1 MNKSINIDQF
11 KISCSQCSLNELCF
25 PHGMDASGLDEL
37 DKVVG
42 RRTSDKAGDYLYRE
56 GEPCSAIYA
65 VRSGSVKTIKQNAS
79 GESQIVGFHLPG
91 ELLGFDGFASD
102 KFECSAQFLETTSV
116 CELPLSS
123 LESLCHSIPTLQH
136 QMRRIMGLEV
146 KNDHELLLL
155 LGKMNADEKL
165 ATFLLNMST
174 RMKQRNWKELE
185 FNLSMP
191 RQDIANYLGLAVE
204 TVSRL
209 ITQFHEKGLV
219 KIDKRNIK
227 ITNIDSLKSIVNDC
241 QGKKAG

>member
-1 MNKSINIDQF
+1 MNKSLNIEQF
-11 KISCSQCSLNELCF
+11 KISCSQCSLSELCF
-25 PHGMDASGLDEL
+25 PHGMDKGGLDEL
-37 DKVVG
+37 DKVIG
-42 RRTSDKAGDYLYRE
+42 RSSSDKIGDYLYRE
-56 GEPCSAIYA
+56 GDACHAIYA
-65 VRSGSVKTIKQNAS
+65 VRSGSIKTIKQNAS

-91 ELLGFDGFASD
+91 ELLGFDGFAND
-102 KFECSAQFLETTSV
+102 KYECTAQFLETTSV

-123 LESLCHSIPTLQH
+123 LESLCHAIPTLQI

-146 KNDHELLLL
+146 KNDHDLLLL

-209 ITQFHEKGLV
+209 ISQFHEKGL
-219 KIDKRNIK
+219 IQTNKRNIK
-227 ITNIDSLKSIVNDC
+227 IIDIDGLKSVIGDC
-241 QGKKAG
+241 QGSST

>member
-1 MNKSINIDQF
+1 MNKSINIEQL
-11 KISCSQCSLNELCF
+11 KISCSHCSLNELCF
-25 PHGMDASGLDEL
+25 PHGMSSDGLDEL

-42 RRTSDKAGDYLYRE
+42 RRTSDKSGDYLYRE
-56 GEPCSAIYA
+56 GETCNAIYA
-65 VRSGSVKTIKQNAS
+65 VRSGSIKTIKQNAS

-91 ELLGFDGFASD
+91 ELLGFDGFATD
-102 KFECSAQFLETTSV
+102 KHECSAQFLETTSI
-116 CELPLSS
+116 CELPLNG

-146 KNDHELLLL
+146 KNDHDLLLL

-219 KIDKRNIK
+219 NIDKRNIK
-227 ITNIDSLKSIVNDC
+227 ITDIDSLKSIVNDC
-241 QGKKAG
+241 QGKAG